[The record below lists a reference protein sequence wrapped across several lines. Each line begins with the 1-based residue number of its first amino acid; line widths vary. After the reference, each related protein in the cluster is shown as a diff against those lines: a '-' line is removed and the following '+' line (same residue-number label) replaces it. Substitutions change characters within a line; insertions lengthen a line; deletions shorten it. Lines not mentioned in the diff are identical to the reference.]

1 MPPDTIIDQT
11 FSAVAFSAE
20 AMLDLMPEH
29 VNRFRVSDHVITYCN
44 AAWAAL
50 YDADQHDLIGR
61 RLDEFLSPDEM
72 DGLRSQLALLGP
84 DNPVVTDGVARAVQG
99 DQHRWLS
106 WVDSYLPSPGGA
118 EVLSVG
124 RDVTDRHLAEL
135 RLIESEARFRDLADR
150 SSDIVWRMVTRPT
163 PHFDYVSP
171 SVFDILG
178 FPPEEFLADFDR
190 IVEITDG
197 ESNRILTRLLAGDK
211 VDARFDLRFRHRD
224 GSVVIGE
231 TSITTVHNGAQ
242 GVTRDV
248 TELRRLQATTAEL
261 AMRDPLTGLAN
272 RRLFDQHL
280 ATELA
285 RAQSLDAP
293 LALAYIDLDRLKR
306 VNDRFGHGA
315 GDLVLQ
321 EAARRLSQTV
331 EGTDFV
337 ARLGGDE
344 FALVYDPTKSS
355 VTDSIARLDRIM
367 AMPIPI
373 SSSESVEC
381 TASIGVADTRT
392 AGHDPV
398 DLLAAADRAMYA
410 VKKSRR
416 RAAAHAS
423 G

>member
-1 MPPDTIIDQT
+1 MAPDTTIDQT
-11 FSAVAFSAE
+11 FSAEV
-20 AMLDLMPEH
+20 MLDLLPEH
-29 VNRFRVSDHVITYCN
+29 VNRFRVEDHVITYCN
-44 AAWAAL
+44 TAWAAL
-50 YDADQHDLIGR
+50 YDIDRHVATGR

-72 DGLRSQLALLGP
+72 DGLRSQLAVLGP
-84 DNPVVTDGVARAVQG
+84 DNPVVTDGVPRAVRG
-99 DQHRWLS
+99 DQDRWLV
-106 WVDSYLPSPGGA
+106 WVDRYLPSSDGA

-135 RLIESEARFRDLADR
+135 RLVESETRFRDLADK
-150 SSDIVWRMVTRPT
+150 SSDIVWRIVTLPT

-171 SVFDILG
+171 SVDGILG
-178 FPPEEFLADFDR
+178 FPPEEFLDDFDR

-197 ESNRILTRLLAGDK
+197 EANTILTRLLAGER
-211 VDARFDLRFRHRD
+211 VDARFDLRFRRRD

-248 TELRRLQATTAEL
+248 TELRRLQSATAEL
-261 AMRDPLTGLAN
+261 ALRDPLTGLAN
-272 RRLFDQHL
+272 RRLFDQLL

-285 RAQSLDAP
+285 RTERLDTP
-293 LALAYIDLDRLKR
+293 LAVAYIDLDRLKR

-321 EAARRLSQTV
+321 EAARRLSRMV
-331 EGTDFV
+331 EGSDFV

-344 FALVYDPTKSS
+344 FAVVYDPTLAS
-355 VTDSIARLDRIM
+355 VADWTACLDRAM
-367 AMPIPI
+367 AIPIPI
-373 SSSESVEC
+373 SDNMSVEC

-392 AGHDPV
+392 EGRDPLK
-398 DLLAAADRAMYA
+398 LLAAADRAMYA
-410 VKKSRR
+410 VKKSH
-416 RAAAHAS
+416 RASSHAF

>member
-1 MPPDTIIDQT
+1 L
-11 FSAVAFSAE
+11 AV
-20 AMLDLMPEH
+20 
-29 VNRFRVSDHVITYCN
+29 
-44 AAWAAL
+44 
-50 YDADQHDLIGR
+50 
-61 RLDEFLSPDEM
+61 
-72 DGLRSQLALLGP
+72 LGP
-84 DNPVVTDGVARAVQG
+84 DNPVVTDGVPRAVRG
-99 DQHRWLS
+99 ERDRWLV
-106 WVDSYLPSPGGA
+106 WVDRYLPSSDGA

-135 RLIESEARFRDLADR
+135 RLVESETRFRDLADK
-150 SSDIVWRMVTRPT
+150 SSDIVWRIITRPT

-171 SVFDILG
+171 SVDGILG
-178 FPPEEFLADFDR
+178 FPPEEFLSDFER

-197 ESNRILTRLLAGDK
+197 EANTILTRLLGGHK

-248 TELRRLQATTAEL
+248 TELRRLQAATAEL

-280 ATELA
+280 AAELA
-285 RAQSLDAP
+285 RTERLDLP
-293 LALAYIDLDRLKR
+293 LAVAYIDLDRLKR

-321 EAARRLSQTV
+321 EAARRLSQMV
-331 EGTDFV
+331 EGSDFV

-344 FALVYDPTKSS
+344 FALVYDPTRAS
-355 VTDSIARLDRIM
+355 VADWTAGLDRIM
-367 AMPIPI
+367 AMPIPVSDTI
-373 SSSESVEC
+373 SVVC

-392 AGHDPV
+392 EGRDPV
-398 DLLAAADRAMYA
+398 ELLAAADRAMYA
-410 VKKSRR
+410 VKTSHRASSRR
-416 RAAAHAS
+416 RVTVDNANA
-423 G
+423 

>member
-1 MPPDTIIDQT
+1 MAAPTIIDQT
-11 FSAVAFSAE
+11 FSAEV
-20 AMLDLMPEH
+20 MLDLMPEH
-29 VNRFRVSDHVITYCN
+29 VNRFRVADHVITYCN

-50 YDADQHDLIGR
+50 YDTDQRDAIGR
-61 RLDEFLSPDEM
+61 RLDDFLSPDEM
-72 DGLRSQLALLGP
+72 DGLRTQLVLLGP
-84 DNPVVTDGVARAVQG
+84 DNPVVTDGVARAIRG
-99 DQHRWLS
+99 EHDRWLV
-106 WVDSYLPSPGGA
+106 WVDRYLPSPGGA

-135 RLIESEARFRDLADR
+135 RLVESETRFRDLADK
-150 SSDIVWRMVTRPT
+150 SSDIVWRIVTRPT

-171 SVFDILG
+171 SVDGILG
-178 FPPEEFLADFDR
+178 FPPEEFLDDFDR

-197 ESNRILTRLLAGDK
+197 EANTILNRLLAGDQ

-231 TSITTVHNGAQ
+231 TSITTIHNGAQ

-261 AMRDPLTGLAN
+261 ALRDPLTGLAN
-272 RRLFDQHL
+272 RRLFDQLL

-285 RAQSLDAP
+285 RTERLDTP
-293 LALAYIDLDRLKR
+293 LAVAYIDLDRLKR

-321 EAARRLSQTV
+321 EAARRLTRMV
-331 EGTDFV
+331 EGSDFV

-355 VTDSIARLDRIM
+355 VTDWTADLDRIM
-367 AMPIPI
+367 ALPIPI
-373 SSSESVEC
+373 SDAVSVEC

-392 AGHDPV
+392 DGRDPV
-398 DLLAAADRAMYA
+398 ELLAAADRAMYA
-410 VKKSRR
+410 VKKSY
-416 RAAAHAS
+416 RAASHVL